1 MYSTVITQ
9 CELYTDVTACTCTAN
24 TKHVFYKPSGL
35 LLLVKR
41 AIVKENN
48 TACCIHSMCALL
60 PLKCAH

>member
-24 TKHVFYKPSGL
+24 NKHVFYRPSGL
-35 LLLVKR
+35 VLLVKK

-48 TACCIHSMCALL
+48 TITYSMCALL
-60 PLKCAH
+60 SFKCTH